1 MSQRPR
7 IDEVDIKIIRILQ
20 KNLRTSYSA
29 MAKECN
35 MAVDT
40 IRKRYSRLLKEG
52 VIAHERVDFL
62 PKISSHNVMAWFGII
77 THLSKEKEVIQFLE
91 TKPQFLQTYIEMGK
105 YNIRCLVALK
115 KMDEVVGFVDSLK
128 KHPHIQDIEVMIW
141 CKTKKLMHPENLE
154 IEPHD
159 RCAGKKKKVHEKSNK
174 PENAAP
180 KDNSALEKESE
191 HFLPLNPELDEID
204 AEIIRTLSRKGRTP
218 FIKIANKLGVST
230 KTVISRYKKIE
241 EKFVTYSC
249 ISLNLKKLG
258 YSGYVTYLIKVSA
271 KNWVEEVIEQLTKI
285 PNVIATLKILGTY
298 DIDVLVPVSNQM
310 KLMEAYK
317 KIIEIPG
324 IEKIEFQ
331 IGDNMMVWPP
341 LNNNID

>member
-1 MSQRPR
+1 
-7 IDEVDIKIIRILQ
+7 
-20 KNLRTSYSA
+20 

-52 VIAHERVDFL
+52 IIAHEKVDFL
-62 PKISSHNVMAWFGII
+62 PKISSHQVMAWFGVI

-91 TKPQFLQTYIEMGK
+91 TKPQVLQTYIEMGK
-105 YNIRCLVALK
+105 YNVRCLVALK
-115 KMDEVVGFVDSLK
+115 KMDEVIGFVDSLK
-128 KHPHIQDIEVMIW
+128 KQPHIQDIEVMIW

-154 IEPHD
+154 IDTHEGCI
-159 RCAGKKKKVHEKSNK
+159 RKKRAKVHEKNNK

-180 KDNSALEKESE
+180 KDIKTAEKERE

-218 FIKIANKLGVST
+218 FIRIANKLGVST

-241 EKFVTYSC
+241 EKFVTDSS

-271 KNWVEEVIEQLTKI
+271 KNWIEEVIEQLTKI
-285 PNVIATLKILGTY
+285 PNIIATLKILGTY
-298 DIDVLVPVSNQM
+298 DIDVLVPVLNQE
-310 KLMEAYK
+310 KLMETYK
-317 KIIEIPG
+317 KIIEISG

-331 IGDNMMVWPP
+331 IGDDMMVWPP